1 MNNKKRI
8 SIKLLLLVPVFI
20 LGFLAIFS
28 NAQAIINLGNVNNTA
43 VTISDEQMKNIT
55 VLSEIQNKTQ
65 SIHKTALSHIIATD
79 LDTLIEMVESVRKE
93 QENIEADFEQ
103 YGKNLKSIDSDAYDK
118 LLESYEI

>member
-43 VTISDEQMKNIT
+43 VTISDEQMKNNPYTRQHYLTSLQLIW
-55 VLSEIQNKTQ
+55 
-65 SIHKTALSHIIATD
+65 IH
-79 LDTLIEMVESVRKE
+79 
-93 QENIEADFEQ
+93 
-103 YGKNLKSIDSDAYDK
+103 
-118 LLESYEI
+118 